1 MTFSEATD
9 TLHSCN
15 FTHQKA
21 QSLLDDSHFDYGII
35 IIKKKQKQYI
45 ANVQKRACV
54 LAKAAQR

>member
-21 QSLLDDSHFDYGII
+21 QSLLDDMKN
-35 IIKKKQKQYI
+35 IIKKKQNNTLQTYK
-45 ANVQKRACV
+45 KRASM
-54 LAKAAQR
+54 LAEAAQQKAH